1 LPVVGSGQVRRG
13 PPRGSLHESCSTRM
27 SPSSR
32 RPSQGST
39 ASRSAP
45 RGVAATLVRHPLR
58 VVSTTTRCS
67 VVRPAGR
74 SEDRPAAPTGF
85 VTLSGFGLRC
95 PHRSL
100 RTGSPLSGFRTPSA
114 TSAEG
119 SVSPGPSTGP
129 APSVLGVS
137 HPLDG
142 LLSLRPCGHAGSAAA
157 HGVLASQV
165 LSDGWAENALPRL
178 LRPFVHGALQ
188 SRTLRNTRSRAPQTR
203 RHLCPSALVPRP
215 WFQIP

>member
-1 LPVVGSGQVRRG
+1 M
-13 PPRGSLHESCSTRM
+13 HESCSTRM

-45 RGVAATLVRHPLR
+45 HGVVASLVRHPLH
-58 VVSTTTRCS
+58 VVSTTARCS
-67 VVRPAGR
+67 VVRPAVR

-95 PHRSL
+95 PHRSS
-100 RTGSPLSGFRTPSA
+100 RTGSPLSGFHAPSA

-119 SVSPGPSTGP
+119 SVSPGSSMDP

-137 HPLDG
+137 RPLDG
-142 LLSLRPCGHAGSAAA
+142 FLSLRPCGHAGSAAA
-157 HGVLASQV
+157 HGVSLPGLFRTAGPKTRCRVSCAPSSTV
-165 LSDGWAENALPRL
+165 LYSLEL
-178 LRPFVHGALQ
+178 
-188 SRTLRNTRSRAPQTR
+188 
-203 RHLCPSALVPRP
+203 
-215 WFQIP
+215 